1 MRRFF
6 RGLGRGEK
14 GFTLFELLVVVAI
27 LGMIAA
33 VAIPNIVRM
42 TTDSTLKAANTEA
55 QNVKSAAIAYYGA
68 HGADTWPAT
77 SADLG
82 AYLAGTIQATYT
94 FDGNGSISI
103 ADPGGWG
110 VGITWDA
117 INQKWMRS

>member
-6 RGLGRGEK
+6 KSFGHGEK

-33 VAIPNIVRM
+33 VAVPNVVRFVA
-42 TTDSTLKAANTEA
+42 DGTLKAANTEA
-55 QNVKSAAIAYYGA
+55 LNVKSAAVAYYGA

-94 FDGNGSISI
+94 FDSNGLISV

-110 VGITWDA
+110 ASITWDA
-117 INQKWMRS
+117 ASQTWKRN